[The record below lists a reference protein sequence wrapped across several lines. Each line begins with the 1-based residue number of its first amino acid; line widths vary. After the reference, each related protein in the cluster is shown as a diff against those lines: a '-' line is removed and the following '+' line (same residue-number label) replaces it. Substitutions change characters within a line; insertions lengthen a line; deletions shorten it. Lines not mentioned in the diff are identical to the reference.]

1 MIIWLSSYPKS
12 GNTWVRSFLSSLIYT
27 ENGEANFKSLENIM
41 QYPQRRFFNQLDC
54 NVDNIYS
61 LSENWIPSQIQI
73 NKDKKNKI
81 LKTHNI
87 MCSIKNR
94 AFTNNE
100 NTKGVIYIVRDPR
113 NVVTSILNHFVKK
126 NINDA
131 YNFISDPNKIIGRN
145 LSNIDQKI
153 SKDNEIITLIS
164 SWSNHYNSWKNYK
177 KNFLLLK
184 YENLILDPEKE
195 FSKLRNYL
203 YKVLGITFSNNKFLK
218 SVETNSFKNLKN
230 LEKKIGF
237 AEAVNAKNSGG
248 KISFFNL
255 GKENDFN
262 KILDVKVKQ
271 KIENRFND
279 EMKELKYI

>member
-237 AEAVNAKNSGG
+237 AEAVNAKNSRG